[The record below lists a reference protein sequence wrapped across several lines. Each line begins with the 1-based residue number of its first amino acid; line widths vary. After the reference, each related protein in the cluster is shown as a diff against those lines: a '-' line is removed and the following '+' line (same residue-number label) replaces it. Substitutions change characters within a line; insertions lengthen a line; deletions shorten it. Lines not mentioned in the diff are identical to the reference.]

1 MKKALRLF
9 GIFAAL
15 TSFVI
20 SFAACSGEATESGV
34 TPTKTLTTISLNTSN
49 AKTAFNVGDVFSADG
64 VSVTANYSDG
74 TNSTVSISEC
84 TFTISGTE
92 YTSGTIVLSNPGSF
106 TVTVTYSE
114 KNATYEIKVTTEASS
129 NTSSLDSYV
138 STKYANLATEV
149 RTSQSSWSAGNCHD
163 PKLFQ
168 DDDGTYYVYATDA
181 SCGNVEKTGLN
192 IRYSTDLVNWTTL
205 SYSAFQGH
213 WDEDFLAWEGF
224 TAKSS
229 DTAHS
234 NSSYTAVSWA
244 PTVIKQNDLYYMYHG
259 VNADVSIT
267 NTSSSTSTIAA
278 SSIVLAIASSAK
290 GPFYP
295 ASYISSYTGTDSD
308 ITAIKSKLTEL
319 SVTYKQNFLVRY
331 CPYYYTNKGSSDST
345 NGVLTSSISSNGAK
359 LDGTSLSVPDY
370 NSCNNC
376 RYGCIDPEFVFD
388 VATGKLMEYT
398 IGSNTCYAIT
408 YGSWMNGIVL
418 AYVDAVSLKPV
429 ALGNFSVDDTSYTL
443 GDELDFSLDYAACT
457 SSVTNAMT
465 GHSNSNA
472 TDRFLLLGCPLIGGA
487 KSSSMPNNGAST
499 AYEGA
504 QLFYNSNTN
513 YYYMIS
519 SCGGLMWEYRCALGR
534 SSEINGEYVDAGG
547 KDMWL
552 GTSSYSEYHA
562 IGSKIIGSQVLNGEY
577 SVRSQGGLSV
587 LHGSNGKIYFANHS
601 RVNYLE
607 QYHFLLQIHQMFF
620 NSDGWPVLNQNDY
633 YDDYTDITSDGTESL
648 SPLTASEISGDYDTI
663 LTVRGTTSSTASA
676 CGIYDGNS
684 DKVNAEDATT
694 TESKTMTLYEDGSI
708 GGTDENY
715 TGTWTLDNDGY
726 SITLVLSDKDEN
738 LLGIFKGYV
747 LNAVDW
753 NLKGTSVER
762 RTITFTTLCSDSSAT
777 EAGEYFWGNRTGD
790 VTGSSTSKTYAEKYS
805 EATLKATYTM
815 TVTDTA
821 KDDLAWYL
829 YPQWG
834 TWSYVVDNGDG
845 EESDI
850 ASVSGASAWWAGQ
863 AGHITDKYSVSDGD
877 TLTFYFWTSDT
888 TCTMIIEG
896 YSTSASAY
904 ADVNYHNTD
913 AGWGDCVS
921 AWGANDSR
929 TAIEANAAQS
939 IKVEISRSGTTQ
951 ILKVYQK

>member
-34 TPTKTLTTISLNTSN
+34 TPTKT
-49 AKTAFNVGDVFSADG
+49 
-64 VSVTANYSDG
+64 
-74 TNSTVSISEC
+74 
-84 TFTISGTE
+84 
-92 YTSGTIVLSNPGSF
+92 P
-106 TVTVTYSE
+106 
-114 KNATYEIKVTTEASS
+114 EASTD
-129 NTSSLDSYV
+129 TSSLDSYV

-149 RTSQSSWSAGNCHD
+149 RTSQGSWSAGNCHD

-192 IRYSTDLVNWTTL
+192 IRYSKDLVNWTTL

-229 DTAHS
+229 DVANS
-234 NSSYTAVSWA
+234 NDSYTAVSWA

-295 ASYISSYTGTDSD
+295 ASYISSYAGTDSD
-308 ITAIKSKLTEL
+308 ITAIKSKLTGL

-331 CPYYYTNKGSSDST
+331 CPYYYTNKGCSDST
-345 NGVLTSSISSNGAK
+345 KGVLTSSISSNGAK

-388 VATGKLMEYT
+388 VATGKLMEYE

-418 AYVDAVSLKPV
+418 AYVDTVSLKPV
-429 ALGNFSVDDTSYTL
+429 ALGNFSVDGTSYTL
-443 GDELDFSLDYAACT
+443 GDELDFSLDHAACT

-465 GHSNSNA
+465 GHSNSTS

-534 SSEINGEYVDAGG
+534 SSEINGEYDDASG

-562 IGSKIIGSQVLNGEY
+562 IGSKIIGSQVLSGEY

-648 SPLTASEISGDYDTI
+648 SSLTISEISGDYDTI
-663 LTVRGTTSSTASA
+663 LTVRGTTSSTASE

-684 DKVNAEDATT
+684 DKVNAEDATP

-708 GGTDENY
+708 GGTDGNY
-715 TGTWTLDNDGY
+715 TGTWTLADDGY
-726 SITLVLSDKDEN
+726 SITLVLTDGNEN
-738 LLGIFKGYV
+738 LLGTFKGYV

-753 NLKGTSVER
+753 NLQGTSVER

-777 EAGEYFWGNRTGD
+777 KAGEYFWGNRTGD
-790 VTGSSTSKTYAEKYS
+790 ATGSSTSKTYAEKYS
-805 EATLKATYTM
+805 DATLKATYTM

-834 TWSYVVDNGDG
+834 TWSYVVDKGDG
-845 EESDI
+845 EESDL
-850 ASVSGASAWWAGQ
+850 ASVSGASTTWWAGQ
-863 AGHITDKYSVSDGD
+863 DGHITDKYSVSDGD

-888 TCTMIIEG
+888 ISTMIIEG
-896 YSTSASAY
+896 YSTSAAAY
-904 ADVNYHNTD
+904 ADVNYHDTD
-913 AGWGDCVS
+913 NGWGDCVS
-921 AWGANDSR
+921 AWGSSDSR
-929 TAIEANAAQS
+929 TAIEANTAQS